1 VYTIHN
7 ANLTVT
13 LLDPATD
20 RERFGTRYC
29 TGGYIFQVADA
40 QIGPLLSGPTYPDD
54 FNVFDGQGI
63 PDAFS
68 RNPLR
73 DKPTDSEGQI
83 IGIGRCD
90 LQANTVLEFC
100 PWEVEQSDAAI
111 TMTTE
116 QSLGG
121 IALRLVRHVSVAGR
135 TLRSHIELANTG
147 QHPIPLSWYPHPFFP
162 QLEGTDE
169 LCRFNIPIGFPDND
183 GFKIADSG
191 YIARKNWPW
200 DQAGKFQAL
209 DHEAPGNL
217 VVFQKHPALGLI
229 AATLSYVPAFFPI
242 WGNKNTF
249 SWEPFLE
256 RTVFRGQT
264 LRWSIE
270 YEF

>member
-1 VYTIHN
+1 
-7 ANLTVT
+7 
-13 LLDPATD
+13 
-20 RERFGTRYC
+20 
-29 TGGYIFQVADA
+29 
-40 QIGPLLSGPTYPDD
+40 
-54 FNVFDGQGI
+54 
-63 PDAFS
+63 
-68 RNPLR
+68 
-73 DKPTDSEGQI
+73 
-83 IGIGRCD
+83 
-90 LQANTVLEFC
+90 
-100 PWEVEQSDAAI
+100 
-111 TMTTE
+111 MTTE

-121 IALRLVRHVSVAGR
+121 VALRLVRHVSVAGR

-147 QHPIPLSWYPHPFFP
+147 QHPIPLSGYPHPFFP

-264 LRWSIE
+264 LRWYIE